1 MNIKTTI
8 RKIHLWLGLG
18 TGLVV
23 FIISITGCLYAFQA
37 EIQDALQA
45 YRFSEV
51 ENKPILPPS
60 VFEEKA
66 KLRLPKCHL
75 HAINYPGKGRSVE
88 AIYYG
93 MEPVSHY
100 YIVYYNPYS
109 GAELHVQNMNET
121 FFRWVLNGHYYLW
134 LPPNIGQPITAYSTL
149 IFVFMLIS
157 GIVLWWPKNKKAAG
171 QRFWFKWKNNTK
183 WKRKNFD
190 LHSILGFYSSVLLL
204 IVAITGIVFGLQ
216 WVAYGIYK
224 LGGGEKDLLFVEPV
238 SGKNMAADFN
248 KPAIDMVWEKMKNE
262 HPDALA
268 LEVHPPETDS
278 SVIAANVNTQAGTY
292 WKMDY
297 RYFDQYT
304 LIELSVNNIYG
315 RFKDAKGADKLLRL
329 NYDIHT
335 GGIWGLSGKILAF
348 LLSLV
353 AASLPVTGFLMWCGK
368 RNKQKTLKP

>member
-45 YRFSEV
+45 YRFTEV

-66 KLRLPKCHL
+66 KLRLPQCHL

-109 GAELHVQNMNET
+109 GAELHVQNMDKT

-238 SGKNMAADFN
+238 SGKKMATDFN
-248 KPAIDMVWEKMKNE
+248 KPAVDMVWEKMRNE

-278 SVIAANVNTQAGTY
+278 SVIAANVNTQADTY

-304 LIELSVNNIYG
+304 LKELSVNNIYG

-353 AASLPVTGFLMWCGK
+353 AASLPVTGFLMWWGK
-368 RNKQKTLKP
+368 RNKQRTLKP